1 MNFSVDTLAKQMQA
15 EYFANQEVIDIIDV
29 SVDSRSLQNRAGV
42 LFFALTGENHDGH
55 AFIPA
60 LLEQN
65 VSYFVVEKLPERLP
79 ENTVFFLVKNTR
91 KALQDFAAFYRRLYD
106 FPVIGITGSNG
117 KTIVKEWLS
126 FLLTPFY
133 QIIKSPKS
141 YNSQIGVPLS
151 VFGINDRHNL
161 GVFEAGISLP
171 NEMDKLERIIQPN
184 IGILT
189 SIGSSHD
196 EGFLHTEQK
205 IKEKIK
211 LFAHCNMVVVPYMH
225 EVIAELPA
233 QAMVWSYTFEKNNKA
248 KVYFELK
255 DNQLIVSV
263 DENKFI
269 VDIPFTDKAS
279 VQNIATCITTL
290 LAMNVDITYIQTQIP
305 KLFKVNMRLQVVDGQ
320 RDCTIIDD
328 SYSSDYQ
335 SLKIALD
342 FLEQQR
348 THKSKTVIISDIYQS
363 GFPDDVLYEKISHL
377 LAQNQINRVIGI
389 GARISR
395 YLVNTPNLQ
404 CFPDTASFLRDYNL
418 QSFRNETILIKG
430 ARKFAFER
438 IVTELEEKTHET
450 VLEINLDA
458 ISENLNFYRSK
469 IKPETKVMV
478 MVKAFGYGNGS
489 YEIAKLLAH
498 QKVDYLGV
506 AFADEGVELRKAGIK
521 IPIIVMNP
529 EPSTFSTLIAYQLEP
544 EIYSLTE
551 LKRFADEVKKSENH
565 QYPVHI
571 KLNTGMN
578 RLGFKHNDLPEL
590 IAYLKNT
597 QYIAVQSI
605 FSHLAASDDISQTA
619 FTLQQIAHFDDWSKQ
634 LMTKLDIRPI
644 RHILNTSG
652 IYNFSAH
659 QFDMVRLGIGLYG
672 VGNHPEE
679 NQKLKNVA
687 KLKTVILQINEIE
700 NGESVGYGRRFTADK
715 FRRIATIPIGY
726 ADGIRRSYGN
736 EKGFVLVHGQRAK
749 IVGTICMDMLM
760 IDVSDISA
768 NEGDEVVI
776 FDENLRITE
785 VAKIWET
792 IPYEV
797 MTSISQRVKRVFY
810 KE

>member
-1 MNFSVDTLAKQMQA
+1 
-15 EYFANQEVIDIIDV
+15 
-29 SVDSRSLQNRAGV
+29 
-42 LFFALTGENHDGH
+42 
-55 AFIPA
+55 
-60 LLEQN
+60 
-65 VSYFVVEKLPERLP
+65 
-79 ENTVFFLVKNTR
+79 
-91 KALQDFAAFYRRLYD
+91 
-106 FPVIGITGSNG
+106 
-117 KTIVKEWLS
+117 
-126 FLLTPFY
+126 
-133 QIIKSPKS
+133 
-141 YNSQIGVPLS
+141 
-151 VFGINDRHNL
+151 
-161 GVFEAGISLP
+161 
-171 NEMDKLERIIQPN
+171 
-184 IGILT
+184 
-189 SIGSSHD
+189 
-196 EGFLHTEQK
+196 
-205 IKEKIK
+205 
-211 LFAHCNMVVVPYMH
+211 MVVVPYMH

-498 QKVDYLGV
+498 QKVD
-506 AFADEGVELRKAGIK
+506 
-521 IPIIVMNP
+521 
-529 EPSTFSTLIAYQLEP
+529 
-544 EIYSLTE
+544 
-551 LKRFADEVKKSENH
+551 
-565 QYPVHI
+565 
-571 KLNTGMN
+571 
-578 RLGFKHNDLPEL
+578 
-590 IAYLKNT
+590 
-597 QYIAVQSI
+597 
-605 FSHLAASDDISQTA
+605 
-619 FTLQQIAHFDDWSKQ
+619 
-634 LMTKLDIRPI
+634 
-644 RHILNTSG
+644 
-652 IYNFSAH
+652 
-659 QFDMVRLGIGLYG
+659 
-672 VGNHPEE
+672 
-679 NQKLKNVA
+679 
-687 KLKTVILQINEIE
+687 
-700 NGESVGYGRRFTADK
+700 
-715 FRRIATIPIGY
+715 
-726 ADGIRRSYGN
+726 
-736 EKGFVLVHGQRAK
+736 
-749 IVGTICMDMLM
+749 
-760 IDVSDISA
+760 
-768 NEGDEVVI
+768 
-776 FDENLRITE
+776 
-785 VAKIWET
+785 
-792 IPYEV
+792 
-797 MTSISQRVKRVFY
+797 
-810 KE
+810 